1 MDVEFIR
8 QFGNLDRHKQLD
20 GTLLGFK
27 IDVHVEVLLDEID
40 HAVARRDH
48 YTVKMLERRIRDVKI
63 VPRPERSVMG
73 DTSLSTLIMLDNQG
87 L

>member
-1 MDVEFIR
+1 MDVEVKR

-20 GTLLGFK
+20 GIIIGSK
-27 IDVHVEVLLDEID
+27 IDVHVAVLLDEID

-63 VPRPERSVMG
+63 VPRKERSVTGVATTASMI
-73 DTSLSTLIMLDNQG
+73 TPDN
-87 L
+87 